1 MCVPGNPPDQ
11 VRCQPRLLLVFLVLL
26 LAAAAALLA
35 LPLGLALRLRL
46 ALRARLALRLR
57 LALRARHVLRT
68 RHFWRTSA
76 ARIRGRTAALDPRFP
91 VGAWRAGV
99 NRILPLRSAALDP
112 RFPAA
117 TAPSDSTGVLL
128 CECGRPRRRG

>member
-35 LPLGLALRLRL
+35 LRLRL
-46 ALRARLALRLR
+46 ATAALLALRFR
-57 LALRARHVLRT
+57 LVLRARHVLRT